1 MKEVIDRAAE
11 AIDTDRVV
19 ELARQL
25 CAVPSGERNDGAPP
39 GEGPRA
45 EIVADALDRD
55 GIEVHVADVVE
66 GRPNVIARVR
76 GTGDRPPLVLQ
87 GHIDAG
93 VYPDGWSHD
102 PHDPWQDSGRLYGGG
117 VSDMLGGVAAMVAAV
132 EAAPDVGPLPGDLV
146 LHATMHHD
154 GTGLGAK
161 YALLTEG
168 PTEGYA
174 VNGEPSGLAI
184 HTGNG
189 GAFKFEI
196 RLEGTPAHVSRMES
210 AIDTLGPAVAIYS
223 ALVDHEFAHVPEPRL
238 PDLPRL
244 LIGQLL
250 AGRAAAAVAEE
261 TVIRGDLRS
270 VPGMNRTEVKREI
283 VDIVNRVL
291 PPDVGRRVRIT
302 GIHQPYLGATSGPL
316 IDAITAAHEQIL
328 GATPRVTNELP
339 GQAFVTDAADL
350 VAAGLETVV
359 YGVGEWYAAPDEWIL
374 IDELAGSAR
383 VYLAAAAL
391 LGAGA

>member
-1 MKEVIDRAAE
+1 ME

-19 ELARQL
+19 DLARRL
-25 CAVPSGERNDGAPP
+25 CGVPSDEGNDNAPP

-45 EIVADALDRD
+45 EIIADALNRD
-55 GIEVHVADVVE
+55 GVEVHIADVVE
-66 GRPNVIARVR
+66 GRPNVVARVR
-76 GTGDRPPLVLQ
+76 GAGTRPPLVLQ

-93 VYPDGWSHD
+93 KYPSGWSHD
-102 PHDPWQDSGRLYGGG
+102 PHDPWEDAGRLFGGG
-117 VSDMLGGVAAMVAAV
+117 VTDMLGAVAAMVAAV
-132 EAAPDVGPLPGDLV
+132 EAAADFGPLPGDLV

-174 VNGEPSGLAI
+174 INGEPSDLAI

-196 RLEGTPAHVSRMES
+196 RLEGTPAHLSRMES
-210 AIDTLGPAVAIYS
+210 AIDTLGPAVEIYG
-223 ALVDHEFAHVPEPRL
+223 ALSRHEFSHQPEPRL

-244 LIGQLL
+244 VIGQLL
-250 AGRAAAAVAEE
+250 AGRGPALVADEA
-261 TVIRGDLRS
+261 VIRGDLRS
-270 VPGMNRTEVKREI
+270 VPGMNRTDVKAEI
-283 VDIVNRVL
+283 VEILDRVL
-291 PPDVGRRVRIT
+291 PDDVKRQVRIT
-302 GIHQPYLGATSGPL
+302 GFHQPYLGATSGPL
-316 IDAITAAHEQIL
+316 IDAVTAAHERIL

-339 GQAFVTDAADL
+339 GQSFVTDAADL

-359 YGVGEWYAAPDEWIL
+359 YGVGDWFFAPDEWVK

-383 VYLAAAAL
+383 VYLAVAAL
-391 LGAGA
+391 LGAES